1 MCTNFDLHTLLK
13 MAKPP
18 HVVSERRLII
28 LSGIG
33 WLFDAMDVLLLSYL
47 LVAAAPELNMGVA
60 ERTAVILANNLGMLI
75 GATLFGRL
83 SDALGRR
90 KVFIT
95 TLLLYSLATGATAF
109 VRSHSE
115 LAVVRFV
122 AGLGLGGELPVV
134 ASYVSELSPP
144 GRRGRDVVLLES
156 FWSLGALAAVAVAY
170 YLFPALGWRTTLLI
184 LSATALYA
192 AVIRGA
198 LPEHKPRRKT
208 ALRLGEY
215 ARRLAPVWYIWLV
228 LAFGYYGIFLWLPTI
243 LVRER
248 GLTALQ
254 SYEFMLVTTI
264 AQLPG
269 YFVAA
274 FLVERVGRRPV
285 AALFFAASALSAL
298 AFAHSQ
304 GPAQLYLAALALNFF
319 NLGAWGVVYAY
330 TPELFPDH
338 VRGLAAGSAGSMAR
352 VGMMLGPMLYPAMG
366 LSSLLVVTALWLS
379 VPVAVYTLPETKHRR
394 AAEDTTSRS
403 AHSPSGSPS

>member
-1 MCTNFDLHTLLK
+1 

-144 GRRGRDVVLLES
+144 GRRGRNVVLLES
-156 FWSLGALAAVAVAY
+156 FWSLGALAAAAVAY
-170 YLFPALGWRTTLLI
+170 YLFPALGWRTAVLI
-184 LSATALYA
+184 LSATALYTA
-192 AVIRGA
+192 AIRSV
-198 LPEHKPRRKT
+198 LPEHKPQRRT
-208 ALRLGEY
+208 TLHISEY
-215 ARRLAPVWYIWLV
+215 ARRLVPLWYTWFV

-248 GLTALQ
+248 GFTALG

-269 YFVAA
+269 YFAAA
-274 FLVERVGRRPV
+274 FLVERIGRRPT
-285 AALFFAASALSAL
+285 ASLFFAASALSAL

-304 GPAQLYLAALALNFF
+304 EPAQLYLAALALNFF

-338 VRGLAAGSAGSMAR
+338 VRGIATGSAGSVAR
-352 VGMMLGPMLYPAMG
+352 LGMILGPMLYPAMG
-366 LSSLLVVTALWLS
+366 LSSLLVVAALWLS
-379 VPVAVYTLPETKHRR
+379 VPIAVYALPETRHRR